1 MQIAPGSWILDAMK
15 SAPARSR
22 TVPQVERAT
31 PPKPEQRVWMPP
43 SAEGRGL
50 LIDLVV

>member
-1 MQIAPGSWILDAMK
+1 MQVAAGSWILDAMK
-15 SAPARSR
+15 AAPRR
-22 TVPQVERAT
+22 TLPRVERAVSAA
-31 PPKPEQRVWMPP
+31 KPEQRAWTPP

>member
-1 MQIAPGSWILDAMK
+1 MQVAAGSWILDAMK
-15 SAPARSR
+15 AAPKRVTPR
-22 TVPQVERAT
+22 VERVAAAT
-31 PPKPEQRVWMPP
+31 TSEQRVWSPP

>member
-1 MQIAPGSWILDAMK
+1 MQVAAGSWVLDAMK
-15 SAPARSR
+15 AAPKRA
-22 TVPQVERAT
+22 VPRVERVTAAT
-31 PPKPEQRVWMPP
+31 PEQRAWTPP

>member
-1 MQIAPGSWILDAMK
+1 MQVAAGSWILDAMK
-15 SAPARSR
+15 AAPKRV
-22 TVPQVERAT
+22 VPRVDRVTPAT
-31 PPKPEQRVWMPP
+31 PEQRAWTPP

>member
-1 MQIAPGSWILDAMK
+1 MRVAAGSWILDAMK
-15 SAPARSR
+15 SAPARR
-22 TVPQVERAT
+22 VPRVERVA
-31 PPKPEQRVWMPP
+31 PPKPEQRVWTPP